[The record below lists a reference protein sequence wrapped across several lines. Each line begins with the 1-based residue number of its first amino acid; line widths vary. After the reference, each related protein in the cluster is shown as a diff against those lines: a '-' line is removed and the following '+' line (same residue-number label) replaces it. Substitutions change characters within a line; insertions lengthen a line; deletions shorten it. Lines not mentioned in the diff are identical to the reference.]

1 MYSSSRDM
9 FALWLESIL
18 IGHVVDGVFHVGLW
32 VYPAEASTNSQR
44 FVFGSYVNQ
53 FGGFLVSLSIGK
65 FIAIVVTAQANIV
78 RGCLLEDQY
87 VFITFMRS
95 SGNGDNNEGESDEL
109 QWRKKQLTFDMKFNI
124 DTLKT

>member
-53 FGGFLVSLSIGK
+53 FGGFLMSLSIGK
-65 FIAIVVTAQANIV
+65 FVAIVVTAQANIV
-78 RGCLLEDQY
+78 RGCLLENQY
-87 VFITFMRS
+87 VFLMYLRS

-109 QWRKKQLTFDMKFNI
+109 QRRGKYLTFDMKLNI
-124 DTLKT
+124 DT

>member
-53 FGGFLVSLSIGK
+53 FGGFLMSLSIGK
-65 FIAIVVTAQANIV
+65 FVAIVVTAQANIV

-87 VFITFMRS
+87 VFLMNLRS
-95 SGNGDNNEGESDEL
+95 SGNGDNDEGESDEL
-109 QWRKKQLTFDMKFNI
+109 QRRRKQLTFDMKLNI

>member
-44 FVFGSYVNQ
+44 LVFGSYVNQ
-53 FGGFLVSLSIGK
+53 FGGFLMSLSIGK
-65 FIAIVVTAQANIV
+65 FVAIVVTAQANIV
-78 RGCLLEDQY
+78 RGCLLENQY
-87 VFITFMRS
+87 VFLMYLRS
-95 SGNGDNNEGESDEL
+95 SGNGDNDEGESDEL
-109 QWRKKQLTFDMKFNI
+109 QRRGK
-124 DTLKT
+124 

>member
-53 FGGFLVSLSIGK
+53 FGGFLMSLSIGK
-65 FIAIVVTAQANIV
+65 FVAIVVTAQANIV

-87 VFITFMRS
+87 VFLMYLRS

-109 QWRKKQLTFDMKFNI
+109 QRRGKYLTFDMKLNI
-124 DTLKT
+124 DT

>member
-18 IGHVVDGVFHVGLW
+18 ISHVVDGVFHVGLW

-44 FVFGSYVNQ
+44 FVFGSYVDQ
-53 FGGFLVSLSIGK
+53 FSGFLMSLSIGK
-65 FIAIVVTAQANIV
+65 FVAIVVTAQANIV

-87 VFITFMRS
+87 VFLMNLRS
-95 SGNGDNNEGESDEL
+95 SGNGDNDEGESDEL
-109 QWRKKQLTFDMKFNI
+109 QRRRKQLTFDIKLNI

>member
-53 FGGFLVSLSIGK
+53 FGGFLMSLSIGK
-65 FIAIVVTAQANIV
+65 FVAIVVTAQANIV
-78 RGCLLEDQY
+78 RGCLLENQY
-87 VFITFMRS
+87 VFLMYLRS
-95 SGNGDNNEGESDEL
+95 SGNGDNDEGESDEL
-109 QWRKKQLTFDMKFNI
+109 QRRGKYLTFDMKLNI
-124 DTLKT
+124 DT